1 MESTMSILRRVGD
14 WALGRDMPAPEEP
27 KAAPEQP
34 AESRAPGPVKAE
46 TFSMAQVER
55 FFARPDTPPGN
66 VLVSE
71 ILDENGPLPGREQ
84 SGGRRRTRGLEM
96 HFSDDASRSVLFA
109 PNDAPDELQ
118 QEPTELQALL
128 RQQES
133 RDRRRHTA

>member
-1 MESTMSILRRVGD
+1 MQSALSMLRRVGD
-14 WALGRDMPAPEEP
+14 WALGRDMPAPAQP
-27 KAAPEQP
+27 GTAAAPAVVEAIP
-34 AESRAPGPVKAE
+34 RIVRAE
-46 TFSMAQVER
+46 TFSMHQVER
-55 FFARPDTPPGN
+55 FFSVPDAPPGN
-66 VLVSE
+66 VLASE

-96 HFSDDASRSVLFA
+96 HFSDDAGRSLLFA

-133 RDRRRHTA
+133 RDRRRYSV